1 MNGSENTKD
10 ICEGDLLEKSESEV
24 LIIIPAFNEAVNIV
38 EVIMKIQKNAPGKDI
53 LVINDGSKDQTALL
67 ASKAGAH
74 VVTHPFNMGYGVTCQ
89 TGFKYASRMGYD
101 YVVLLDGDGQH
112 EPACI
117 PDLLNAVQD
126 PDVDTVLG
134 SRWLGLV
141 EYKGPFLRKFGK
153 FFFAFIASLLTR
165 HTVTDPTTG
174 FQALSK
180 QVIQFYCTEVYPVDY
195 PDADMIIVLD
205 RAGFRV
211 KEVPV
216 TMYLNRTGQSM
227 HAGFIRPIY
236 YGVKMMMSIMMTLFR
251 DDRYLIQQ
259 WPEINVGGPIESVEE
274 SI

>member
-10 ICEGDLLEKSESEV
+10 IRERDLLEKSESEV

-38 EVIMKIQKNAPGKDI
+38 EVILKIQKNAPGKDI
-53 LVINDGSKDQTALL
+53 LVIDDGSKDQTALL

-141 EYKGPFLRKFGK
+141 EYKGPLLRKFGK

-274 SI
+274 TI

>member
-10 ICEGDLLEKSESEV
+10 IRERDLLEKSESEV

-38 EVIMKIQKNAPGKDI
+38 EVILKIQKNAPGKDI
-53 LVINDGSKDQTALL
+53 LVIDDGSKDQTALL

-141 EYKGPFLRKFGK
+141 EYKGPLLRKFGK

-236 YGVKMMMSIMMTLFR
+236 YGIKMMMSIMMTLFR

>member
-10 ICEGDLLEKSESEV
+10 IREGDLLEKSESEV

-53 LVINDGSKDQTALL
+53 LVIDDGSKDQTALL

-141 EYKGPFLRKFGK
+141 EYKGPLLRKFGK

-274 SI
+274 TI

>member
-53 LVINDGSKDQTALL
+53 LVIDDGSKDQTALL

-141 EYKGPFLRKFGK
+141 EYKGPLLRKFGK

>member
-10 ICEGDLLEKSESEV
+10 IRERDLLEKSESEV

-38 EVIMKIQKNAPGKDI
+38 EVILKIQKNAPGKDI
-53 LVINDGSKDQTALL
+53 LVIDDGSKDQTALL

-141 EYKGPFLRKFGK
+141 EYKGPLLRKFGK

-236 YGVKMMMSIMMTLFR
+236 YGIKMMMSIMMTLFR

-274 SI
+274 TI